1 MRRFFS
7 HFPASPKMV
16 VVRDKK
22 TKFVVAPGSP
32 AAAECIPLE
41 ERCDG
46 YPDCQDKSDE
56 EGCRGWCRQR
66 GRFPCKVSRRL
77 RERERER
84 KGKCSHLFIVVLSE
98 RDRVRGRQVPL
109 RRRRGLRGR
118 LGRDDLQRR
127 KVTTRERYIMNGFV
141 QYVSLG

>member
-1 MRRFFS
+1 MQRLFS
-7 HFPASPKMV
+7 HFPASAKMV
-16 VVRDKK
+16 VVGDKK

-77 RERERER
+77 REREREKR
-84 KGKCSHLFIVVLSE
+84 KIFASINFC
-98 RDRVRGRQVPL
+98 PL
-109 RRRRGLRGR
+109 RTGSGAWS
-118 LGRDDLQRR
+118 
-127 KVTTRERYIMNGFV
+127 TSSSATATRTARTARTR
-141 QYVSLG
+141 